1 MKEKVKQALNKI
13 RPALQ
18 AGGGD
23 VKLVSVDE
31 DRIVKVKLQG
41 ACYGCPMS
49 QLTLQ
54 HGIDRNLKDLVPEV
68 KQVVAL

>member
-31 DRIVKVKLQG
+31 DRIVKVQLQG